1 MGERGF
7 SKCLN
12 PTAWVRALRCNT
24 VYITRYRSMR
34 VPVSIRT
41 SYFMADKKALVDSG
55 ATDNFMHP
63 TFAKRMGLG
72 LQKLPTPKKIFNID
86 NTSNKSG
93 MITHFLDLKVQTNG
107 INKEMRFLVTDIG
120 HEEILLGYPWLATFE
135 PKFQWRSAVIDEQI
149 LPIIIS
155 SINPRSIKQQPVI
168 ATGLSEDTKR
178 SIVRQLETECHV
190 RSVATDLAIE
200 AGAEQK
206 EAILPE
212 EYKEFAR
219 LFNDEAADRF
229 PPAREWDHAID
240 LKPGAPDALDCKV
253 YPMTRDEDTA
263 LEKFLDEMVAKGYI
277 RPSKSPYASPFFF
290 VKKKDGKL
298 RPVQDY
304 RRLNSH
310 TVRNQYPLPL
320 IAQLIS
326 DLSGAWI
333 FSKVDVQQ
341 GYNNVRIKKGDEW
354 KAAFKTK
361 FGHWEPLVMF
371 FGLTNSP
378 STFQEMM
385 NVIYKEV
392 IEKHA
397 RRGTIIRIYMDDIAI
412 ATTGTLQD
420 HIDAVRDVLRV
431 AEQHDLYFKLSK
443 CTFHASSIDYL
454 GVIIEKGMTRMDP
467 VKIAGIKNW
476 PIPTK
481 VKDVRSFLG
490 FCNFYRTFIRG
501 FAHLARPLN
510 ELTRKDAEWSW
521 ESRHQ
526 KAFEELKHRVT
537 TEPILAHPILT
548 DPFELEVD
556 ASGFAMGAVLLQRKE
571 DGKKH
576 PIAYYSKTLSAAE
589 RNYDV
594 YDLELLA
601 IVNAL
606 DHWRPYL
613 AGSPHKIIIYSDHQN
628 LLYWKEPHKISRR
641 VAREVLM
648 LSEYN
653 FEIRHIKGTVN
664 GRADALSRR
673 PDYDQGQED
682 NQNITVLPEQVFVRA
697 MEVLPENTNQ
707 EESTLKPWIDPH
719 QLKQHQG
726 VWYKDGRRVVTGDIE
741 AKRYIIQ
748 SHHDSPVHGHPGISK
763 TIQLTERLY
772 WWPRMRVDI
781 TEYVKGCADC
791 QRHKVNTR
799 PTRAPLQP
807 IYPKAE
813 TTPFET
819 VALDFIVKLP
829 ISQGFDSILTIT
841 DQGCT
846 KAAIFIPCN
855 EDITAEET
863 AALYIKHVFAHF
875 GLPTKVISDRDP
887 RFMSKFIQAACK
899 VTGVKHAPSTAYHP
913 RTDGQSERSNQWLET
928 AIRFITDQKQKNW
941 APYLPIAQFAHNN
954 WPSDTTRKSPFFLL
968 MGFNPRA
975 DWIHATSPIPKVTL
989 RLEQLKE
996 ARIQARDA
1004 MVKAQQSWV
1013 KHRDTPKY
1021 KEGDLVWLEGKNL
1034 RINQPTA
1041 KLAPRRHG
1049 PFKITQVM
1057 SNVNYRL
1064 ELPTQWSIHPVFHI
1078 DLLTPYKET
1087 IMHGPNFTRPTPELV
1102 DGEEEYSVEK
1112 ILDSRHFGRRRRLQ
1126 YLVKWEGYPDAENMW
1141 VDKDDVF
1148 ADDKVREFK
1157 ASNPDASTHIRG
1169 TSFAKSP
1176 HSPLPTLSNYLYQH
1190 ALSYMSSDGNNDFA
1204 DEYPAGAIADSP
1216 IPHSQEFPINTPVRV
1231 PVPIPVVDFTTLQP
1245 LAVDAPVFVPRP
1257 VTASSSASDVAA
1269 MFRQLRV
1276 HTPAPL
1282 TPDGQRA
1289 ADQAAE
1295 TFAVSFTPAERR
1307 GDQTGPELEQGTATR
1322 PEATVGA
1329 TQTTPHR
1336 RRTNSNV
1343 STTPHD
1349 LQQCARCG
1357 EQNQYC
1363 HGHTPIIPNA
1373 SLNLP
1378 PRIPVRASIQPDGVA
1393 RVNLNRAQA
1402 TALASRLLD
1411 ALEDNQDAAPVPPA
1425 YNEAEEF
1432 ARIVA
1437 EGLGIE
1443 HAVAAEGLGIRTR
1456 GGRGQ
1461 GRGRGNRPQAVPD
1474 ARRPA
1479 NAQQAQGPRA
1489 PRRVQSPV
1497 PAGFEHNRGPGYI
1510 PFRIRNEHGGETP
1523 ARYIRAHLEAPNP
1536 FVEGRLS
1543 LNGPTYHS
1551 EIHAAPVVDIDVPP
1565 PLITADILR
1574 LLDSDYMGYDRV
1586 DEAIGG
1592 IGDRSLR
1599 AEVNRYRRLERKRK
1613 AFQESIRRLEDQ
1625 MFTTD
1630 VERRMCVSRLEA
1642 ARAMVR
1648 IQREMQD
1655 DRHAF
1660 RLSPWS
1666 LERGRLP

>member
-1 MGERGF
+1 
-7 SKCLN
+7 
-12 PTAWVRALRCNT
+12 
-24 VYITRYRSMR
+24 
-34 VPVSIRT
+34 
-41 SYFMADKKALVDSG
+41 
-55 ATDNFMHP
+55 
-63 TFAKRMGLG
+63 
-72 LQKLPTPKKIFNID
+72 
-86 NTSNKSG
+86 
-93 MITHFLDLKVQTNG
+93 
-107 INKEMRFLVTDIG
+107 
-120 HEEILLGYPWLATFE
+120 
-135 PKFQWRSAVIDEQI
+135 
-149 LPIIIS
+149 
-155 SINPRSIKQQPVI
+155 
-168 ATGLSEDTKR
+168 
-178 SIVRQLETECHV
+178 
-190 RSVATDLAIE
+190 
-200 AGAEQK
+200 
-206 EAILPE
+206 
-212 EYKEFAR
+212 
-219 LFNDEAADRF
+219 
-229 PPAREWDHAID
+229 
-240 LKPGAPDALDCKV
+240 
-253 YPMTRDEDTA
+253 
-263 LEKFLDEMVAKGYI
+263 
-277 RPSKSPYASPFFF
+277 
-290 VKKKDGKL
+290 
-298 RPVQDY
+298 
-304 RRLNSH
+304 
-310 TVRNQYPLPL
+310 
-320 IAQLIS
+320 
-326 DLSGAWI
+326 
-333 FSKVDVQQ
+333 
-341 GYNNVRIKKGDEW
+341 
-354 KAAFKTK
+354 
-361 FGHWEPLVMF
+361 
-371 FGLTNSP
+371 
-378 STFQEMM
+378 
-385 NVIYKEV
+385 
-392 IEKHA
+392 
-397 RRGTIIRIYMDDIAI
+397 
-412 ATTGTLQD
+412 
-420 HIDAVRDVLRV
+420 
-431 AEQHDLYFKLSK
+431 
-443 CTFHASSIDYL
+443 
-454 GVIIEKGMTRMDP
+454 
-467 VKIAGIKNW
+467 
-476 PIPTK
+476 
-481 VKDVRSFLG
+481 
-490 FCNFYRTFIRG
+490 
-501 FAHLARPLN
+501 
-510 ELTRKDAEWSW
+510 
-521 ESRHQ
+521 
-526 KAFEELKHRVT
+526 
-537 TEPILAHPILT
+537 
-548 DPFELEVD
+548 
-556 ASGFAMGAVLLQRKE
+556 
-571 DGKKH
+571 
-576 PIAYYSKTLSAAE
+576 
-589 RNYDV
+589 
-594 YDLELLA
+594 
-601 IVNAL
+601 
-606 DHWRPYL
+606 
-613 AGSPHKIIIYSDHQN
+613 
-628 LLYWKEPHKISRR
+628 
-641 VAREVLM
+641 M

-653 FEIRHIKGTVN
+653 FEIRHIKGTAN

-726 VWYKDGRRVVTGDIE
+726 VWYKDGRKVVTGDIE
-741 AKRYIIQ
+741 AKRNIIQ

-813 TTPFET
+813 ATPFET

-1004 MVKAQQSWV
+1004 MIKAQQSWV

-1157 ASNPDASTHIRG
+1157 ASNPDAITHIRG
-1169 TSFAKSP
+1169 ASFAKSP
-1176 HSPLPTLSNYLYQH
+1176 HSPLSTRANYLYQH

-1216 IPHSQEFPINTPVRV
+1216 IPHSQEFPINTPVRI

-1245 LAVDAPVFVPRP
+1245 LAVKAPVFVPRP
-1257 VTASSSASDVAA
+1257 VTASSSSSDVAA

-1282 TPDGQRA
+1282 TPDGQRV

-1307 GDQTGPELEQGTATR
+1307 GDQAGPELEQGTATR
-1322 PEATVGA
+1322 SEAALGA
-1329 TQTTPHR
+1329 TPATPHR
-1336 RRTNSNV
+1336 RRTHSNG
-1343 STTPHD
+1343 SATPHD
-1349 LQQCARCG
+1349 LRQCARCG

-1363 HGHTPIIPNA
+1363 HGHTPVIPNA
-1373 SLNLP
+1373 SLDLP
-1378 PRIPVRASIQPDGVA
+1378 PRIPVRASVQPDGVA
-1393 RVNLNRAQA
+1393 RINLNRAQA

-1425 YNEAEEF
+1425 YSGADEF

-1437 EGLGIE
+1437 ESLGIE
-1443 HAVAAEGLGIRTR
+1443 PAVAAEGLGIRTR

-1489 PRRVQSPV
+1489 PRRIASPV
-1497 PAGFEHNRGPGYI
+1497 PAGFEHNRGPAFI
-1510 PFRIRNEHGGETP
+1510 PFRICNEHGGETP
-1523 ARYIRAHLEAPNP
+1523 ARYIRAHLDAPNP

-1543 LNGPTYHS
+1543 INGPTYHS
-1551 EIHAAPVVDIDVPP
+1551 EIHAAPVVDVDTPP

-1586 DEAIGG
+1586 DEAIGE

-1613 AFQESIRRLEDQ
+1613 AFQESIRRLEDH
-1625 MFTTD
+1625 TTP
-1630 VERRMCVSRLEA
+1630 ERTNSKRKPLDLGRTPSEGLRRTQEQGN
-1642 ARAMVR
+1642 VR
-1648 IQREMQD
+1648 TRT
-1655 DRHAF
+1655 
-1660 RLSPWS
+1660 SPTTIGS
-1666 LERGRLP
+1666 TI